1 MLKRVHLN
9 IQRYTHK
16 KQVLQVFRPTIHSYS
31 QLTSR
36 KCGQE
41 AMPSGSLQDRVS
53 RKNPCFELCPLVWPE
68 MWEWCQMEAFRTED
82 SLFWGQNINTI
93 KNLVFDKPCIFIKVR
108 MGNCYPKRSSH
119 FLHLALILW
128 TSCCHIVFVT
138 SQLVRCLYKTMT
150 CYHGYQQYL
159 FFFCSI
165 FYILSSK
172 RFYYVL
178 DINLLSWLWFVNLYG
193 CNGFYEKKN
202 EALEPTGS

>member
-1 MLKRVHLN
+1 MQKRVHFN
-9 IQRYTHK
+9 IQRYTQKNKFYKFSVPRSIHTHNLRPGNVDK
-16 KQVLQVFRPTIHSYS
+16 KQCLLGHYKAESHGKI
-31 QLTSR
+31 L
-36 KCGQE
+36 
-41 AMPSGSLQDRVS
+41 VS
-53 RKNPCFELCPLVWPE
+53 SCVPLVWPE

-159 FFFCSI
+159 FFFLQHFLYFI
-165 FYILSSK
+165 F
-172 RFYYVL
+172 
-178 DINLLSWLWFVNLYG
+178 
-193 CNGFYEKKN
+193 
-202 EALEPTGS
+202 